1 MIDSMTGFGRGQAQV
16 GNATAVVELRSV
28 NSRYCEVSVRLPR
41 ALSEY
46 ESDVQSRV
54 KQAFSRGRINV
65 QIQVESTSD
74 ELLAIAVDEEAVRA
88 YAGLLNRLRAAAG
101 IAEPVGLNHL
111 LNYSDVFTTPDEPSE
126 ASEEMWEAAAKA
138 LSAAMTQLRLM
149 RRQEGSALLADLES
163 RIAAIASQ
171 LDLVEERAPLRVE
184 DARTRLR
191 TRLSEFFE
199 EERLDK
205 DRLEMEMALLA
216 DRLDVTEECVR
227 LRSHLELFR
236 QSLNSEDPEGR
247 KLNFIVQEIN
257 REVNTIGSKSND
269 AEIAHLAVEMKDE
282 LEKIREQV
290 QNVE

>member
-16 GNATAVVELRSV
+16 GNATASAELRSV
-28 NSRYCEVSVRLPR
+28 NSRYCEVSVRVPR

-46 ESDVQSRV
+46 ESEVQSRV
-54 KQAFSRGRINV
+54 KQAFSRGRISV
-65 QIQVESTSD
+65 QIQVETTSEGLLSIEID
-74 ELLAIAVDEEAVRA
+74 EDAVRA

-101 IAEPVGLNHL
+101 IVEPVGLDHL
-111 LNYSDVFTTPDEPSE
+111 LNYSDVFTTVDEPSK
-126 ASEEMWEAAAKA
+126 AAEEMWEAAAEA
-138 LSAAMTQLRLM
+138 LSIAMKQLRLM
-149 RRQEGSALLADLES
+149 RRQEGSALLADLET
-163 RIAAIASQ
+163 RIEAIGKQ
-171 LDLVEERAPLRVE
+171 LRAVEERAPLRVE
-184 DARTRLR
+184 DARGRLR
-191 TRLSEFFE
+191 SRLNELLDD
-199 EERLDK
+199 ERLDK
-205 DRLEMEMALLA
+205 DRLEMEIALLA

-247 KLNFIVQEIN
+247 KLNFIAQEIN

-269 AEIAHLAVEMKDE
+269 ADIAHLAVQMKDE